1 MKKTAVKT
9 ISLLMMFALVFTC
22 VPLAAG
28 GVSAPAADTAAA
40 GATVRAHNAPAK
52 AERASTVEE
61 ALKMLE
67 NDAQNA
73 DSGRTAASKTAKDGV
88 LTTCGG
94 NCGHAPSIIIHGI
107 GQSETYLLDE
117 NGNRKLDKN
126 GKEITAWPFT
136 VDQDALVKTL
146 AGPLVKSLL
155 LQRDC
160 GLSKAAY
167 QAVTDVFHAN
177 GSDLNGNPV
186 ENIELVRYPS
196 SVARCSE
203 KEKNFIY
210 SSMRLDSYASIAGE
224 DHLYYFAYNSLGN
237 NLQIAQELYDYIQN
251 VKAETGH
258 DKVNIVPVS
267 LGGTIANSLL
277 EYYPEVYDDLN
288 RVVYI
293 IPALDGSAIVGDV
306 YTGNLGLDDQNFYK
320 DLFPSLFDDG
330 DYMGY
335 LINILTRLLPKKV
348 LTAVINSAVQALFD
362 TALNNCTMMWSL
374 VPSYAYPQ
382 ARQRWLSDDA
392 HAEIRRQTDLYYRAQ
407 LDSDENI
414 LKLVNRGVDVFDIVD
429 YNQYLYTIAGSW
441 DEVNSDGVI
450 HCDSTSMG
458 ATFGMVDTPLPDDYV
473 QAVDDG
479 HNHISPDRIV
489 DASTGLL
496 PDRTFYFR
504 NQHHEGTG
512 RNDVIIKLATQL
524 MVDNSITSVY
534 SMPDRFPQFNVGR
547 EARGFM
553 GDVAAA
559 KKIDQSKLS
568 PEDAA
573 ELQAAIEQAEA
584 TLNNTVVDYEAY
596 KTASDR
602 FYAILIKIGERQ
614 PPADNT
620 KQKMICALTKLVS
633 EALYK
638 YYGPR
643 GYSDWLL
650 DRSAL
655 HTPLYT
661 QPS

>member
-1 MKKTAVKT
+1 MKKVFAKT
-9 ISLLMMFALVFTC
+9 ISVIVSFALVFTFFAA
-22 VPLAAG
+22 AAG
-28 GVSAPAADTAAA
+28 NAQVPSAQPGLAGASVPAQRSSAKVSTAATVEQALEQLENEEDTAANG
-40 GATVRAHNAPAK
+40 GAA
-52 AERASTVEE
+52 VEE
-61 ALKMLE
+61 T
-67 NDAQNA
+67 D
-73 DSGRTAASKTAKDGV
+73 DGV

-94 NCGHAPSIIIHGI
+94 NCGHAPSIILHGI
-107 GQSETYLLDE
+107 GQSETYVLDE

-136 VDQDALVKTL
+136 IDQDALIQTL

-155 LQRDC
+155 LQKDC
-160 GLSKAAY
+160 GLSEAAY
-167 QAVTDVFHAN
+167 DAVTDVFHAN
-177 GSDLNGNPV
+177 GSDLNGNPI

-210 SSMRLDSYASIAGE
+210 SSMRLDRYANIAGE
-224 DHLYYFAYNSLGN
+224 DHLYYFAYSSFGN

-306 YTGNLGLDDQNFYK
+306 YTGKLGLEDQNFYK
-320 DLFPSLFDDG
+320 DLFPSLFEED

-335 LINILTRLLPKKV
+335 MINILTRLLPKKV
-348 LTAVINSAVQALFD
+348 LSAVLDSAVQALFD
-362 TALNNCTMMWSL
+362 TALNNCTVMWSL
-374 VPSYAYPQ
+374 VPSYAYPA
-382 ARQRWLSDDA
+382 ARERWLSDDA

-414 LKLVNRGVDVFDIVD
+414 LKLVDSGIAVFDIVD

-458 ATFGMVDTPLPDDYV
+458 ATFGMVDTPLPADYV

-496 PDRTFYFR
+496 PDHTFYFR

-524 MVDNSITSVY
+524 MIDESITSVY
-534 SMPDRFPQFNVGR
+534 SMPERFPQFNVGR

-553 GDVAAA
+553 GDVAFA
-559 KKIDQSKLS
+559 KTIDQSQLS

-573 ELQAAIEQAEA
+573 ELQAAIAQAEA
-584 TLNNTVVDYEAY
+584 MLDNTVVDYEEY
-596 KTASDR
+596 ETARDR
-602 FYAILIKIGERQ
+602 LYAILIKIGERN
-614 PPADNT
+614 PPEDKTND
-620 KQKMICALTKLVS
+620 QLTSAVVKLIS

-643 GYSDWLL
+643 GFSDWLL
-650 DRSAL
+650 DPDAL
-655 HTPLYT
+655 QTPIYT
-661 QPS
+661 APS